1 MGREK
6 LYIYI
11 VLALDQGIRTCSF
24 ICYCFCIPISG
35 EVASNGLSVKRPSV
49 CVCVCVCVW
58 VCVCVCV
65 GMCVCVHV
73 PSCIFG
79 KDKLCGLIAVMD
91 EIFSVPHQIH
101 MLKL

>member
-1 MGREK
+1 MVVMGREK

-49 CVCVCVCVW
+49 CVR

-65 GMCVCVHV
+65 CVCVHV

-79 KDKLCGLIAVMD
+79 KDELCGLIAVRD